1 MSQKMLKSAVEL
13 LPMNIFF
20 KLKCQN
26 SYATLLDVNILN
38 CKFEHESCT
47 IWILDCTAAMVSHE
61 KITYYNLIF
70 SLFGHTHTHCLILG
84 LDIFLSFTIAILLI
98 SLI

>member
-26 SYATLLDVNILN
+26 SYATLLDVNILK
-38 CKFEHESCT
+38 CKFEHESYT
-47 IWILDCTAAMVSHE
+47 I
-61 KITYYNLIF
+61 
-70 SLFGHTHTHCLILG
+70 
-84 LDIFLSFTIAILLI
+84 
-98 SLI
+98 